1 MLHFSWRQIGC
12 LFILVI
18 LAIGPIRSHAADGVV
33 LFDQDR
39 AMAGNVT
46 SGDAPGFPVTISQPG
61 SYRLS
66 GNLTVNDADTTVI
79 QITAD
84 SVTLDLNGFSII
96 GPAVCTP
103 GPATTCLAA
112 GKGIGVQVGGNAIR
126 GPRGVRIL
134 NGSIRGM
141 GQGIQMMGDGSF
153 VERIN
158 TDSNSGGGMSVSGTV
173 IQSAATHNGSFGI
186 IATTVRDS
194 TVLQN
199 LGDGIILDVGGGVAS
214 GNVSSFNG
222 GFGIYVP
229 YGTATGNTLFLNKST
244 GISALCPSS
253 IVGNTV
259 VANDSRSIETN
270 REGCVLA
277 DNATRP

>member
-1 MLHFSWRQIGC
+1 MLHFSGQRIVC
-12 LFILVI
+12 LFILV
-18 LAIGPIRSHAADGVV
+18 AIPISSHAANGVV
-33 LFDQDR
+33 RIDQDR
-39 AMAGNVT
+39 ALAGNVT
-46 SGDAPGFPVTISQPG
+46 LGDAPGFPVTISQSG

-66 GNLTVNDADTTVI
+66 GNLTVTNVDTTVI
-79 QITAD
+79 QVTAD

-96 GPAVCTP
+96 GPAICVA

-112 GKGIGVQVGGNAIR
+112 GKGIGVQVGGIAMQ

-158 TDSNSGGGMSVSGTV
+158 TDSNSGGGMSVTGTV

-194 TVLQN
+194 TVVQN
-199 LGDGIILDVGGGVAS
+199 LGDGIILDVSGGVAT

-229 YGTATGNTLFLNKST
+229 YGTASGNTAFLNRST

-253 IVGNTV
+253 IIGNTV
-259 VANDSRSIETN
+259 VSNQSRSIETD
-270 REGCVLA
+270 RDGCVLA
-277 DNATRP
+277 NNATRP